1 MDLRFPLKDV
11 DVRLVAAART
21 VEFPLYADKYWQ
33 MNQREFA
40 MQVEGVADYY
50 AFDGREV
57 EYCPGDGA
65 DRNSIELYLNGS
77 VYGAILHQR
86 KILPMHGSSFIYNGK
101 GIMLC
106 GEAGA
111 GKSSLT
117 ASFCLQG
124 ADFLTDDVTP
134 LLLKK
139 GIPYIWALSDSM
151 KLWDT
156 TLLQL
161 GRKHVDLKRIHPEM
175 DKYYYPMNDAAGK
188 YCRLD
193 QVYVLEEKE
202 TKSVAFTELN
212 GQSKFIALRKE
223 IYRCEY
229 IKGMPDNDKIYF
241 QNILDICNTIKVF
254 RVIRPKEI
262 GIQDLRE
269 NLETRILANQG
280 RER

>member
-11 DVRLVAAART
+11 DVRLVASART